1 LTEKEGKTMTEK
13 GKLTIFFGYAA
24 GVGKTYAMLEKAHEE
39 MAKGKDIVAA
49 YIEPHDRK
57 ETSKLLS
64 GLEEV
69 DKKEITYKNHS
80 FYELDLDKTLER
92 KPQIALVDELAHTN
106 APGSR
111 HKKRYQDIEE
121 LLKAGIDVY
130 TSLNVQHLE
139 SLHDTVEAI
148 TKIKVNERIPDHIF
162 DQAFD
167 VKLVD
172 IEVEELL
179 QRLKDGKIYKSSQ
192 VKRVLE
198 NFFTKKNLI
207 ALREIALRRCA
218 DRINLYSDKK
228 TKAFSKE
235 HIMVC
240 ISPSPSNPK
249 DLKADVVVSYGDD
262 IAYQISQYAKV
273 SSVSK
278 LVLGRS
284 REKIS
289 VLRKKSLIDKI
300 SSEIP
305 YLDIYIIPDNKASGK
320 AHKTTVKKDFNLNF
334 KDLVLSLLIIGLTSL
349 FSAYLFRL
357 GFDLTGIVLIYL
369 LSSCAIGFLTSHPI
383 YSLVGV
389 FINVL
394 LIDYLFVEP
403 YYTLDMYSKKIPVVF
418 AVMLIVSFLIN
429 LMQNRLKKENLLAVK
444 RAHNLDILLQTSQ
457 RLQVSRTYQDVM
469 EETCH
474 SLNKLL
480 DRAIIFYPVRYGA
493 LLDPRIYNPGK
504 DKNIEEIYKS
514 HSERAVAQWVY
525 VNNKNAGATTK
536 TLSNAHGLY
545 YSIRKNEKVYGVVGI
560 DLADGFDFAVHD
572 KSLLLAILNEIALA
586 FDSL

>member
-1 LTEKEGKTMTEK
+1 MTEK

>member
-1 LTEKEGKTMTEK
+1 MTEK

-394 LIDYLFVEP
+394 LIYYLFVEP

>member
-1 LTEKEGKTMTEK
+1 MTEK

-525 VNNKNAGATTK
+525 VNNENAGATTR

-545 YSIRKNEKVYGVVGI
+545 YAIRKNEKVYGVVGI

>member
-1 LTEKEGKTMTEK
+1 MTEK

-139 SLHDTVEAI
+139 SLYDTVEAI

-394 LIDYLFVEP
+394 LIDYLFVEL